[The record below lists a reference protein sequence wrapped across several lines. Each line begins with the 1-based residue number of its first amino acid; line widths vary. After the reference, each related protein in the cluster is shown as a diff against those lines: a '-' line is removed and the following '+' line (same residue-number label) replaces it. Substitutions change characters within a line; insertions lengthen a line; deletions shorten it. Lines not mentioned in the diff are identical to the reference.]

1 MTEKE
6 IQKRKQKLF
15 SFEHGNVRVEEQY
28 DEHYQTHGV
37 FMVSFGEN
45 FLEGLT
51 AKDLFNLMLGTKAA
65 HQHAVDNNL
74 EPTNWPCR
82 PLPDLPP
89 DHI

>member
-6 IQKRKQKLF
+6 IQKRKAKLF
-15 SFEHGNVRVEEQY
+15 SFEHGRIRIEEQY

-37 FMVSFGEN
+37 FMVSFGDN

-51 AKDLFNLMLGTKAA
+51 AKDLFNLMLGANAA
-65 HQHAVDNNL
+65 NRYAACRNL

-82 PLPDLPP
+82 PTPALPP
-89 DHI
+89 DNI